1 MKTQVVAALVVA
13 FIGAA
18 SADVVLS
25 EGWRAKS
32 DVRHEGLTNGWATA
46 EPAGTTAVR
55 MPLDGRTVAPNVG
68 ELWLYNEFVPDAP
81 AGSRVFLECA
91 RQQYLT
97 TVWLNGRRLGE
108 HRGSCDR
115 FSFDLTGLVQGGAT
129 NRLAMNLRSPRG
141 AFKVDGNSSREMP
154 IWGSGPRVQVAPV
167 VRTHGPAAIVD
178 VATHPDLR
186 TGRLALEV
194 ELDAAA
200 AGPVDLSFEVR
211 ENGRAAVLQ
220 TLRQT
225 VRAEAGRSVHRIA
238 FPQPVP
244 NFRVWSPDDPTY
256 YRVTVRAPG
265 EEVVAKAG
273 FRELRVDGSGY
284 FELNG
289 RRIFLKSAHMCNYV
303 PFASDIPAQ
312 LPRLH
317 QTLLYLKV
325 CGFNAIRYL
334 TQPAHPELIDLCDDI
349 GLMVYEEHPM
359 AWLKTAGTQ
368 ARELF
373 RNSTTSIVR
382 RDRNHPAFA
391 AFGLM
396 NETESVPEKMP
407 FIETARDLLPELRTI
422 DRDVLFLFGSGRWDR
437 LLDQAS
443 AANPQSSV
451 WDGWMGDEGDGQ
463 ALPPLPEKAKPWH
476 NLFGLG
482 DFHQY
487 PHHPLGTKTRTDF
500 DRILSGRRRAVFVSE
515 SGMGSAVNII
525 HEYLRYDQ
533 DGVFRDGDY
542 ELAKRQVA
550 QLRRGFEQYGL
561 YSVWPTPEAMIQA
574 SQEFNSLQRGRL
586 TTMIRRHPEAS
597 GYSVTM
603 AQDLGLRGEGLLET
617 SGSFKRGTTDML
629 EEAMADLRFCLT
641 ASNETVYAG
650 SDLDLEVALSDFG
663 VLKPNRDY
671 PVRLRLTGPQGIV
684 WQRELTVRPTVGAD
698 GRPVPVTRLFAGS
711 VPTVGWRPG
720 RYALGAEILEGA
732 HPECGTL
739 DLTLVDPNQ
748 FGELKGRTVYSV
760 NGVNPNVHGFLKRVG
775 ARLVGTEI
783 KDVPPGATVFVG
795 YRKLSGESRAKLMAV
810 ARAGGLV
817 MFLQPESLAA
827 HKEEPRG
834 LPLASRGKLR
844 WTGNWLYHAD
854 SVVLES
860 PLTADV
866 PARGILDQRFFGAA
880 WGDAGF
886 HGITPP
892 DVPGIVSAYVGKG
905 DKPGET
911 ECDLSVQLGAYRVG
925 RGWMVL
931 NTLRLDLG
939 GGTPGADLLLRNM
952 LRLKPLPAG
961 SVPDPSPAIG
971 ESFRPQTAGRP

>member
-1 MKTQVVAALVVA
+1 MMIGLVAVVTPMML
-13 FIGAA
+13 GAVTPAMAGGSSGIA

-25 EGWRAKS
+25 DGWRAKG
-32 DVRHEGLTNGWATA
+32 DVRHEGLTNGWVTA
-46 EPAGTTAVR
+46 VPEGTTAVR
-55 MPLDGRTVAPNVG
+55 MPLDGRTVSPNGG
-68 ELWLYNEFVPDAP
+68 EIWLYNDFVSNAPD
-81 AGSRVFLECA
+81 GSRVFLECA

-115 FSFDLTGLVQGGAT
+115 FYFDLTGLVRNGET
-129 NRLAMNLRSPRG
+129 NRLVMNLRSPSGSFR
-141 AFKVDGNSSREMP
+141 VDGNSSGELP
-154 IWGSGPRVQVAPV
+154 VWGGAPRVQEAPV
-167 VRTHGPAAIVD
+167 VRAHGPAAIVD

-186 TGRLALEV
+186 TGRLSLEV

-200 AGPVDLSFEVR
+200 AGSVDLSFEVR

-225 VRAEAGRSVHRIA
+225 VRAEPGRSVHRIV
-238 FPQPVP
+238 FPQPIP
-244 NFRVWSPDDPTY
+244 NFRAWSPDDPTY

-312 LPRLH
+312 LPRLY
-317 QTLLYLKV
+317 QTLIYLKA

-334 TQPAHPELIDLCDDI
+334 MQPAHPELIDLCDDI

-359 AWLKTAGTQ
+359 SWLKTAGVQ

-373 RNSTTSIVR
+373 RDSTTAVVR

-396 NETESVPEKMP
+396 NETEPVPEKVP
-407 FIETARDLLPELRTI
+407 FIETARNLLPELRAI
-422 DRDVLFLFGSGRWDR
+422 DRDVLFFFDSGRWDR
-437 LLDQAS
+437 RLDQAS

-451 WDGWMGDEGDGQ
+451 WDGWMGDEGEGQ
-463 ALPPLPEKAKPWH
+463 ALPPLPEGSNPWKD
-476 NLFGLG
+476 LFGLG

-487 PHHPLGTKTRTDF
+487 PHYPLEMKTRPAF
-500 DRILSGRRRAVFVSE
+500 DRILAGRRRAVFVSE
-515 SGMGSAVNII
+515 SGIGSAVNII

-533 DGVFRDGDY
+533 DGVFRDSDY
-542 ELAKRQVA
+542 ELAKRQVE
-550 QLRRGFEQYGL
+550 QLRRGFERYGL

-574 SQEFNSLQRGRL
+574 SQEFNSAQRGRL
-586 TTMIRRHPEAS
+586 TTMIRRYAETS

-617 SGSFKRGTTDML
+617 SGGFKRGTTDML

-650 SDLDLEVALSDFG
+650 NDLDLEVVLSDFG
-663 VLKPNRDY
+663 VLKPGREY
-671 PVRLRLTGPQGIV
+671 PIVLRLTGPQGVV
-684 WQRELTVRPTVGAD
+684 WHREFTVTAASH
-698 GRPVPVTRLFAGS
+698 PVMTLFAGKVS
-711 VPTVGWRPG
+711 TVGWRPG

-732 HPECGTL
+732 HAECGTL
-739 DLTLVDPNQ
+739 DLTLVDPDQ

-775 ARLVGTEI
+775 ARLVETQI
-783 KDVPPGATVFVG
+783 KDVPSGATVVVG
-795 YRKLSGESRAKLMAV
+795 YLKLSDESRAKLTAV
-810 ARAGGLV
+810 AREGGLV
-817 MFLQPESLAA
+817 LFLQPEALAA
-827 HKEEPRG
+827 NKEEPRG
-834 LPLASRGKLR
+834 LPLASRGKLK
-844 WTGNWLYHAD
+844 WTSNWLYHAD

-892 DVPGIVSAYVGKG
+892 DVPGIVSAYIGKG

-911 ECDLSVQLGAYRVG
+911 ECDLSVQLGGYRVG

-952 LRLKPLPAG
+952 MRLKPASIDSG
-961 SVPDPSPAIG
+961 S
-971 ESFRPQTAGRP
+971 EM